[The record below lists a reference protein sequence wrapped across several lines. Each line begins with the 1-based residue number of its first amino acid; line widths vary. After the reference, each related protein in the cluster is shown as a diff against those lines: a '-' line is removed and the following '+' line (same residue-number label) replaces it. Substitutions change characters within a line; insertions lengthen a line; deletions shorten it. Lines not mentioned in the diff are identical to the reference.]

1 MNSVLQNM
9 LSKYEIKNTIDETNA
24 MKEII
29 QEIVLCGLSRGGF
42 FNEAAFY
49 GGTALR
55 IFYGLDRFSEDLDFA
70 LLEPNTEFD
79 LSKYFSFIEKEVQAY
94 GLNLTISEK
103 NKTQDSNITSAFL
116 KGDTKEHILI
126 FFPNENMQNIT
137 SVKNIKIKFEV
148 DINPPSGAKYDLR
161 YKLLPSPHQVRLY
174 DESSLFAGKIH
185 AILCRNWQYRTKGRD
200 LYDYIFYLSR
210 NTKVNIKLIR
220 EKLIDSNFFKRED
233 DFGIDIL
240 KELLNK
246 KFSEINYTNA
256 KEDVIVFI
264 KDKDSLNLWSEEF
277 FKEIT
282 KNLINSVNE

>member
-55 IFYGLDRFSEDLDFA
+55 IFYGLNRFSEDLDFA

-103 NKTQDSNITSAFL
+103 NKTQESNITSAFL

-137 SVKNIKIKFEV
+137 SLKNIKIKFEV

-200 LYDYIFYLSR
+200 LYDYIFYLSK
-210 NTKVNIKLIR
+210 NTKVNIKLIK
-220 EKLIDSNFFKRED
+220 EKLIDSNFLKRED

-282 KNLINSVNE
+282 NNLIISE